1 MRGKFTVCAAAL
13 ALTSTTSAFAQDTTL
28 IAETANSSAVVAFET
43 AFFTTFNPVTAL
55 DMVGRVPGFS
65 LSDGD
70 TERRGLADSFG
81 NLLINGRRPSNKTI
95 GLQTVLQRI
104 NAEDVIRIELIREP
118 VPQYEMRGH
127 ARLVNVVLREG
138 AGSSGSWNTRLRHF
152 DGGRLVG
159 DAEVAWAT
167 SRGDTDYSFGLET
180 DLRTPR
186 ITRRES
192 LFDAAGNQLEHR
204 RDNEQ
209 RRYWEVE
216 LTGSIA
222 HQFSPET
229 RLQIDGQANTWTWN
243 RHQYSLVDGFAGGT
257 PRLIRFEQS
266 QTSNSGSG
274 GSITATLNHDL
285 SDRLASTTTALWRQ
299 SEFSDGP
306 EAFEEF
312 DPGNFV
318 EATIVSV
325 ESESSEQVLRQSFN
339 YQVNL
344 DHVVEFGAEAAIN
357 WRETLLDVQ
366 FNDGQTITPVP
377 LPVAN
382 TRVEERRAEVFVNH
396 VWTINEALNLE
407 SGLRYEFSEIE
418 QTGDTNQSR
427 NFAYPKPSIA
437 LTWLMTDDT
446 TWRFVAERDVD
457 QLDFGKF
464 ASSID
469 VADNNAVVGN
479 PNYEPQRT
487 WTLEAEA
494 ERRIGESGSVTFRI
508 GHDWIEGVDD
518 FISVVT
524 PTGVFD
530 APGNIGDGTIFRL
543 TGEFTLPL
551 DSLGL
556 DNAVLDGFIEWY
568 DTNIFD
574 PLTLVDR
581 PLSNL
586 REWELRFDYRQTFP
600 ERNLAWGWDY
610 YWLSDGEVFRARE
623 YRLEGF
629 TDGDLDVYIES
640 THIRGITARLSVDG
654 IIDRGNDRQRIF
666 YNGSRATGAISAIE
680 YQVRRSG
687 PRFALELRGTF

>member
-13 ALTSTTSAFAQDTTL
+13 ALITTHGAFAQ
-28 IAETANSSAVVAFET
+28 ETAAASQGVASGAIVGFEPD
-43 AFFTTFNPVTAL
+43 FFTTFNPVTAL
-55 DMVGRVPGFS
+55 DMVNRVPGFS
-65 LSDGD
+65 LSEGD

-95 GLQTVLQRI
+95 GLNTVLQRI
-104 NAEDVIRIELIREP
+104 NAEDVERIELVREP

-127 ARLVNVVLREG
+127 ARLVNVVLRRG

-167 SRGDTDYSFGLET
+167 TRGDTDYSFGLET
-180 DLRTPR
+180 DLRPPR

-192 LFDAAGNQLEHR
+192 LFDGAGNQLESR
-204 RDNEQ
+204 RENEQ
-209 RRYWEVE
+209 RRFWEVE

-222 HQFSPET
+222 HQLSPET
-229 RLQIDGQANTWTWN
+229 RFQVDAQANTWSWN
-243 RHQYSLVDGFAGGT
+243 RHQYSLVGGFAGGT
-257 PRLIRFEQS
+257 PSLVRFEQS
-266 QTSNSGSG
+266 QTSNNGGG
-274 GSITATLNHDL
+274 GSITATLNHDF

-299 SEFSDGP
+299 SGFSDGP

-318 EATIVSV
+318 EATIVAV
-325 ESESSEQVLRQSFN
+325 EGDISEQVLRQSFN
-339 YQVNL
+339 FEL
-344 DHVVEFGAEAAIN
+344 DAAHVLEIGAEAAIN
-357 WRETLLDVQ
+357 WRETVLDVQ
-366 FNDGQTITPVP
+366 FNDGQTITPVA
-377 LPVAN
+377 LPVAD
-382 TRVEERRAEVFVNH
+382 TRVEERRAELFVNH
-396 VWTINEALNLE
+396 VWTINDALNLE

-427 NFAYPKPSIA
+427 TFSYPKPSLA
-437 LTWLMTDDT
+437 LTWLMTDET
-446 TWRFVAERDVD
+446 TFRFVAERDVD
-457 QLDFGKF
+457 QLNFEKF

-479 PNYEPQRT
+479 PDYEPQRT

-494 ERRIGESGSVTFRI
+494 ERRIGEAGSVTFRI

-518 FISVVT
+518 FISIVT

-543 TGEFTLPL
+543 TGEFNLPL
-551 DSLGL
+551 DNIGL

-574 PLTLVDR
+574 PLTLEDR

-586 REWELRFDYRQTFP
+586 REWELRFDFRQTFP

-610 YWLSDGEVFRARE
+610 YWLSDGDVFRARE

-629 TDGDLDVYIES
+629 TDGDLDIYVES
-640 THIRGITARLSVDG
+640 THIPGITARFSVDG
-654 IIDRGNDRQRIF
+654 IIDRGNDRQRVF
-666 YNGSRATGAISAIE
+666 YNGSRATGVINAIE

-687 PRFALELRGTF
+687 PRFVLELRGTF